1 MSMPKLRIALAL
13 FSCVVVAGVI
23 GGVALALS
31 GGGGAAQGPKMSSPP
46 GVSTVAAPSSDGS
59 TAKFAFLAH
68 QTSNSCGLQPSAIA
82 GISTRMRMQ
91 GSCCFPMNLGA
102 YRSQVQGL
110 RAYVAVSEI
119 PRDPYDVP
127 VSLVKTLLAYDRA
140 ISLSPA
146 QTQIYSR
153 AMHMS
158 RLKGPCCCRCWRWY
172 AFRGLSKHLIADL
185 RWRPAPIATMVDL
198 LEGCGGPTGN
208 A

>member
-1 MSMPKLRIALAL
+1 
-13 FSCVVVAGVI
+13 
-23 GGVALALS
+23 
-31 GGGGAAQGPKMSSPP
+31 
-46 GVSTVAAPSSDGS
+46 
-59 TAKFAFLAH
+59 
-68 QTSNSCGLQPSAIA
+68 
-82 GISTRMRMQ
+82 MQ

-102 YRSQVQGL
+102 YKSQVRGL
-110 RAYVAVSEI
+110 RAYAAVSEI

-127 VSLVKTLLAYDRA
+127 VSLAKTLLAYDRA